1 MQNLSTYDERL
12 AALEQ
17 TSVTRTEL
25 TKAIDN
31 LTLQYGRTLRD
42 RNHEVAISLGILTD
56 DVRIIK
62 ENVASIRVSL
72 TDLSQE
78 LYAMDEKFEKRFVS
92 MDEKFEKRFN
102 SLETRFDSLET
113 RFSEQTVLL
122 TQILARLPE
131 KP

>member
-1 MQNLSTYDERL
+1 MSTYDERL

-72 TDLSQE
+72 TDLGQE
-78 LYAMDEKFEKRFVS
+78 LYSMEEKFEKRF
-92 MDEKFEKRFN
+92 D

-113 RFSEQTVLL
+113 RFDSLETRFNSLETRFSEQGVLL